1 MRAHTNEGVTC
12 SGVVCGCLSEEMMES
27 STAVTVG
34 RARGR
39 ARGRVVVMRDNEL
52 RPGTDVTGAQRELE
66 RLAVRKGGR
75 TEGQTK
81 RRGALLFIKEPH
93 MRPSHITDKRG
104 ESVARVHVNNSVQRT
119 FSCCFYLHV

>member
-1 MRAHTNEGVTC
+1 
-12 SGVVCGCLSEEMMES
+12 MES
-27 STAVTVG
+27 STAATVG